1 MTVKSEPHAPKVDA
15 STSETVRLARGLLT
29 PNYQPAPVIFTHGRG
44 VHLFDT
50 DNGEYLDF
58 AAGIAVCALGH
69 GHPGLAGAI
78 SEQAGALLHVSN
90 LYFTQPEIDLAQR
103 LVEQSFA
110 DRVFFCNSGTEANE
124 AALKLARRYMRV
136 VRKENRF
143 KYVCA
148 HASFHGR
155 TFASLS
161 ATGQPKYHAGFEPLV
176 PGFVHVPYNDLAA
189 VEAAIDDETCA
200 VFVEPIQGEGGI
212 IVPDAHYLPGLR
224 KLCDARGVL
233 LIFDEVQTGVGRTGR
248 LWAHQH
254 WDVTP
259 DIMTLAK
266 GLAGGVP
273 IGAMLCTEALSHGFM
288 PGSHASTFGGNPLA
302 CRAAATVLDA
312 VDREG
317 LVEHAERVG
326 VYLREALTQLVDR
339 HEGVI
344 EPRGLG
350 LLAGVAVDTDRVD
363 PRVILGRCRRL
374 GLLITIAGGCVLRMV
389 PPLIASRSH
398 VDEAIG
404 LLERALNGEGEE

>member
-1 MTVKSEPHAPKVDA
+1 MTGKSELQTPKVDTPA
-15 STSETVRLARGLLT
+15 AETIRLARGMLT

-44 VHLFDT
+44 VRLFDT
-50 DNGEYLDF
+50 DNREYLDF

-69 GHPGLAGAI
+69 GHPELGAAI
-78 SEQAGALLHVSN
+78 ADQAHALLHVSN
-90 LYFTQPEIDLAQR
+90 LYFTQPEIDLAAHLTER
-103 LVEQSFA
+103 SFA

-124 AALKLARRYMRV
+124 AALKLARRYMRA
-136 VRKENRF
+136 VRKQDRF
-143 KYVCA
+143 KVVCA
-148 HASFHGR
+148 QASFHGR

-161 ATGQPKYHAGFEPLV
+161 ATGQPKYHDGFEPLV
-176 PGFVHVPYNDLAA
+176 PGFVHVPYNDVAA
-189 VEAAIDDETCA
+189 IEAAIDDQTCA

-212 IVPDAHYLPGLR
+212 IVPDAHYLPALR
-224 KLCDARGVL
+224 TLCDERGVL

-273 IGAMLCTEALSHGFM
+273 IGAMLCTEDLSHGFV

-302 CRAAATVLDA
+302 CRAATTVLES
-312 VDREG
+312 VEREG
-317 LVEHAERVG
+317 LVAHVARVG
-326 VYLREALTQLVDR
+326 AYLKEGLTDLVKR
-339 HEGVI
+339 HEGLI
-344 EPRGLG
+344 EARGLG
-350 LLAGVAVDTDRVD
+350 LLAGVAVDTQQID
-363 PRVILGRCRRL
+363 PRAILGRCRRL

-389 PPLIASRSH
+389 PPLIASRGH

-404 LLERALNGEGEE
+404 LLERALKGEGEA